1 MSISKNNREII
12 DRVKLNNGI
21 ITFLDN
27 DKNFYVLL
35 SRIVK
40 IYALPSEIKYGSEN
54 EFQVIDSESNI
65 FKIKTYIN
73 LSDNVS
79 IGKPILIWYAFIKGK
94 LRTPIG
100 FDPYISLNSFID
112 KIELKEFEPIS
123 NVKTLQILKANLD
136 PKYGRLSFYIP
147 GQEK

>member
-12 DRVKLNNGI
+12 DGVKLKNGI

-27 DKNFYVLL
+27 DKNFYDVLA
-35 SRIVK
+35 RIVN
-40 IYALPSEIKYGSEN
+40 INALPSEIEYGSEN
-54 EFQVIDSESNI
+54 EFKVIDRESNI

-73 LSDNVS
+73 LSDNVF

-100 FDPYISLNSFID
+100 FDPYISLNSSID

-123 NVKTLQILKANLD
+123 NVKTLQILKTNLD

-147 GQEK
+147 E